1 MIVKEWF
8 MNGFDWIK
16 TKIMENKLR
25 TGALLCLLLA
35 LAGFFLPFMSAKMS
49 ASVTGIMTNT
59 LEVISPE
66 YDMINFS
73 LSDFVLQEP
82 IDEFE
87 IYGVPLGN
95 IKVLDQSVLDI
106 LRSPLPDKGY
116 VSSINEALASPA
128 LDYLVDP
135 QVQQIVITRFNNGE
149 AINGILKDLWNVIQ
163 SARNIASQVNDI
175 TISAR
180 QSMDQVN
187 ATMATIDSY
196 KATANG
202 GILILFLV
210 VIALMALILYKR
222 ASIKLSIF
230 ISGVLSVLF
239 LGVGIGTA
247 VANNRINEQLSSLA
261 SQVNSGIM
269 ETLRAILTGTFGDVG
284 TFIANY
290 ISGQANF
297 VALAFTLQLE
307 VGYWIILLGLLGAL
321 VLLIVLAKKERIIKD
336 ETEIEIVL
344 DESALAEEIDEAIEA
359 PNDEQVEIRLDKT
372 SETEAAQQRQ
382 ASEETE

>member
-8 MNGFDWIK
+8 TNGFDWIK

-25 TGALLCLLLA
+25 TGVLLCLLLA

-210 VIALMALILYKR
+210 VIGLMALILYKR

-359 PNDEQVEIRLDKT
+359 QNDEQVRVVLD
-372 SETEAAQQRQ
+372 ETTKGAAAKDEA
-382 ASEETE
+382 

>member
-1 MIVKEWF
+1 MIVKERF

-210 VIALMALILYKR
+210 VIGLMALILYKR

-359 PNDEQVEIRLDKT
+359 QNDEQVRVVLD
-372 SETEAAQQRQ
+372 ETTKGAAAKDEA
-382 ASEETE
+382 

>member
-336 ETEIEIVL
+336 ETEMEIVL

>member
-25 TGALLCLLLA
+25 TGALLCMLLT

-49 ASVTGIMTNT
+49 ASVTGIMNNT
-59 LEVISPE
+59 LEIISPE

-73 LSDFVLQEP
+73 LSDFVFQEP

-116 VSSINEALASPA
+116 ISNINEALASPA

-135 QVQQIVITRFNNGE
+135 QVQQIVTTRFNNGE

-210 VIALMALILYKR
+210 VIGLMALILYKR

-239 LGVGIGTA
+239 LGVGIGTV
-247 VANNRINEQLSSLA
+247 VANNRINEQLSSLVT
-261 SQVNSGIM
+261 QVNSGMM
-269 ETLRAILTGTFGDVG
+269 EALRAILVGTFGDVG
-284 TFIANY
+284 SFIANY

-297 VALAFTLQLE
+297 VAMAFTLQLE
-307 VGYWIILLGLLGAL
+307 AGYWIILLGLLGAL
-321 VLLIVLAKKERIIKD
+321 ILLILTARKEQLIKD
-336 ETEIEIVL
+336 QTEVEIVL

-359 PNDEQVEIRLDKT
+359 QNDEQVEIRLDKT
-372 SETEAAQQRQ
+372 SETEVAQQRQ

>member
-1 MIVKEWF
+1 MIVKEWLI
-8 MNGFDWIK
+8 NGFDWIK

-25 TGALLCLLLA
+25 TGALLCLLVA

-49 ASVTGIMTNT
+49 ASVTGIMNNT

-163 SARNIASQVNDI
+163 SARNIANQVNDI

-210 VIALMALILYKR
+210 VIGLMVLILYKR

-336 ETEIEIVL
+336 ETEMEIVL

-359 PNDEQVEIRLDKT
+359 QNDEQVRAVLD
-372 SETEAAQQRQ
+372 ETTKGDAAKDEA
-382 ASEETE
+382 

>member
-49 ASVTGIMTNT
+49 ASVTGIMNNT

-163 SARNIASQVNDI
+163 SARNIANQVNDI

-210 VIALMALILYKR
+210 VIALMVLILYKR

-336 ETEIEIVL
+336 ETEMEIVL

-359 PNDEQVEIRLDKT
+359 QNDEQVRAVLD
-372 SETEAAQQRQ
+372 ETTKGDAAKDEA
-382 ASEETE
+382 

>member
-1 MIVKEWF
+1 
-8 MNGFDWIK
+8 
-16 TKIMENKLR
+16 
-25 TGALLCLLLA
+25 
-35 LAGFFLPFMSAKMS
+35 
-49 ASVTGIMTNT
+49 
-59 LEVISPE
+59 
-66 YDMINFS
+66 
-73 LSDFVLQEP
+73 
-82 IDEFE
+82 
-87 IYGVPLGN
+87 
-95 IKVLDQSVLDI
+95 
-106 LRSPLPDKGY
+106 
-116 VSSINEALASPA
+116 
-128 LDYLVDP
+128 
-135 QVQQIVITRFNNGE
+135 
-149 AINGILKDLWNVIQ
+149 
-163 SARNIASQVNDI
+163 
-175 TISAR
+175 
-180 QSMDQVN
+180 
-187 ATMATIDSY
+187 MATIDSY

-210 VIALMALILYKR
+210 VIGLMALILYKR

-359 PNDEQVEIRLDKT
+359 QNDEQVRVVLD
-372 SETEAAQQRQ
+372 ETTKGAAAKDEA
-382 ASEETE
+382 

>member
-25 TGALLCLLLA
+25 TGVLLCLLLD

-49 ASVTGIMTNT
+49 ASVTGIMNNT

-359 PNDEQVEIRLDKT
+359 QNDEQVRVVLD
-372 SETEAAQQRQ
+372 ETTKGAAAKDEA
-382 ASEETE
+382 

>member
-1 MIVKEWF
+1 MVFKERVISWL
-8 MNGFDWIK
+8 NWIK
-16 TKIMENKLR
+16 TTVMENKLR
-25 TGALLCLLLA
+25 TGALLCTLLA

-49 ASVTGIMTNT
+49 ASVTGIMNNT
-59 LEVISPE
+59 LEIISPE

-73 LSDFVLQEP
+73 LSDFVFQEP
-82 IDEFE
+82 IDAFE
-87 IYGVPLGN
+87 VYGVPLGN

-116 VSSINEALASPA
+116 ISRVNEALASPA

-135 QVQQIVITRFNNGE
+135 QVQQIVITNFNNGE
-149 AINGILKDLWNVIQ
+149 TINGILKDLWSVIQ

-175 TISAR
+175 TIQAR

-202 GILILFLV
+202 VILILFLV
-210 VIALMALILYKR
+210 VIGLMALILYRR

-239 LGVGIGTA
+239 LGAGIGTA

-261 SQVNSGIM
+261 SQINNGMM
-269 ETLRAILTGTFGDVG
+269 EALRAILVGTFGDVG
-284 TFIANY
+284 SFIANY
-290 ISGQANF
+290 ISSQANF
-297 VALAFTLQLE
+297 VAMAFTLQLE

-321 VLLIVLAKKERIIKD
+321 VLLIVLARKERMITD
-336 ETEIEIVL
+336 EMEIVL
-344 DESALAEEIDEAIEA
+344 DELALAVKIDEAIEDQNA
-359 PNDEQVEIRLDKT
+359 EQAIALLN
-372 SETEAAQQRQ
+372 ET
-382 ASEETE
+382 TE

>member
-1 MIVKEWF
+1 

-25 TGALLCLLLA
+25 TGALLGLLLA

-321 VLLIVLAKKERIIKD
+321 ILLVLTARKEQLIKD
-336 ETEIEIVL
+336 QREVEIVL

>member
-49 ASVTGIMTNT
+49 ASVTGIMNNT

-359 PNDEQVEIRLDKT
+359 QNDEQVRVVLD
-372 SETEAAQQRQ
+372 ETTKGAAAKDEA
-382 ASEETE
+382 

>member
-1 MIVKEWF
+1 VIVKEWF

-149 AINGILKDLWNVIQ
+149 AINGIPKVPETLP
-163 SARNIASQVNDI
+163 ARLM
-175 TISAR
+175 ISPFR
-180 QSMDQVN
+180 PGSPWIRSMRPWPPSIPIKPQ
-187 ATMATIDSY
+187 
-196 KATANG
+196 
-202 GILILFLV
+202 
-210 VIALMALILYKR
+210 LMA
-222 ASIKLSIF
+222 
-230 ISGVLSVLF
+230 
-239 LGVGIGTA
+239 
-247 VANNRINEQLSSLA
+247 
-261 SQVNSGIM
+261 
-269 ETLRAILTGTFGDVG
+269 
-284 TFIANY
+284 
-290 ISGQANF
+290 
-297 VALAFTLQLE
+297 
-307 VGYWIILLGLLGAL
+307 
-321 VLLIVLAKKERIIKD
+321 
-336 ETEIEIVL
+336 
-344 DESALAEEIDEAIEA
+344 ES
-359 PNDEQVEIRLDKT
+359 
-372 SETEAAQQRQ
+372 
-382 ASEETE
+382 

>member
-336 ETEIEIVL
+336 ETEMEIVL

-359 PNDEQVEIRLDKT
+359 QNDEQVKVVLD
-372 SETEAAQQRQ
+372 ETTKGAAAKDEA
-382 ASEETE
+382 

>member
-8 MNGFDWIK
+8 TNGFDWIK

-25 TGALLCLLLA
+25 TGVLLCLLLA

-359 PNDEQVEIRLDKT
+359 QNDEQVRVVLD
-372 SETEAAQQRQ
+372 ETTKGAAAKDEA
-382 ASEETE
+382 

>member
-187 ATMATIDSY
+187 ATMANIDSY

-210 VIALMALILYKR
+210 VIGLMALILYKR

-359 PNDEQVEIRLDKT
+359 QNDEQVRVVLD
-372 SETEAAQQRQ
+372 ETTKGAAAKDEA
-382 ASEETE
+382 

>member
-210 VIALMALILYKR
+210 VIGLMALILYKR

-247 VANNRINEQLSSLA
+247 VANNRINEQLGSLA

-359 PNDEQVEIRLDKT
+359 QNDEQVRVVLD
-372 SETEAAQQRQ
+372 ETTKGAAAKDEA
-382 ASEETE
+382 

>member
-25 TGALLCLLLA
+25 TGVLLCLLLA

-49 ASVTGIMTNT
+49 ASVTGIMNNT

-344 DESALAEEIDEAIEA
+344 DESALAEEIDEGIEA
-359 PNDEQVEIRLDKT
+359 QNDEQVRVVLD
-372 SETEAAQQRQ
+372 ETTKGAAAKDEA
-382 ASEETE
+382 

>member
-1 MIVKEWF
+1 MIIKEWF
-8 MNGFDWIK
+8 INGFNWVK
-16 TKIMENKLR
+16 TRIMENKLR
-25 TGALLCLLLA
+25 TGALLCALLA
-35 LAGFFLPFMSAKMS
+35 LAGFFLPFMSARMS
-49 ASVTGIMTNT
+49 ASVTGIMNNT

-73 LSDFVLQEP
+73 LSDFVFQEP

-95 IKVLDQSVLDI
+95 IKVVDQSVLDI

-175 TISAR
+175 TIQAR

-187 ATMATIDSY
+187 ATMAAIDSY

-202 GILILFLV
+202 AILILFLV
-210 VIALMALILYKR
+210 IIGLVALILYKR

-230 ISGVLSVLF
+230 ISGVLSVLL

-247 VANNRINEQLSSLA
+247 VANNRINEQLTSLA

-269 ETLRAILTGTFGDVG
+269 EALRAILTGTFGDVG
-284 TFIANY
+284 SFIANY

-297 VALAFTLQLE
+297 VAMAFTLQLE
-307 VGYWIILLGLLGAL
+307 AGYWIILLGLLGAL
-321 VLLIVLAKKERIIKD
+321 ILLILTARKEQLIKD
-336 ETEIEIVL
+336 QTEVEIVL

-359 PNDEQVEIRLDKT
+359 QNDEQVEIRLDKT
-372 SETEAAQQRQ
+372 SETEVAQQRQ
-382 ASEETE
+382 AGEETE

>member
-1 MIVKEWF
+1 VIVKERF

-210 VIALMALILYKR
+210 VIGLMALILYKR

-336 ETEIEIVL
+336 ETEMEIVL

-359 PNDEQVEIRLDKT
+359 QNDEQVRVVLD
-372 SETEAAQQRQ
+372 ETTKGAAAKDEA
-382 ASEETE
+382 

>member
-1 MIVKEWF
+1 

-210 VIALMALILYKR
+210 VIGLMALILYKR

-359 PNDEQVEIRLDKT
+359 QNDEQVRVVLD
-372 SETEAAQQRQ
+372 ETTKGAAAKDEA
-382 ASEETE
+382 

>member
-25 TGALLCLLLA
+25 TGALLGLLLA

-210 VIALMALILYKR
+210 VIGLMALILYKR

-321 VLLIVLAKKERIIKD
+321 ILLVLTARKEQLIKD
-336 ETEIEIVL
+336 QREVEIVL

>member
-1 MIVKEWF
+1 MIVKERF

-210 VIALMALILYKR
+210 VIGLMALILYKR

-336 ETEIEIVL
+336 ETEMEIVL

-359 PNDEQVEIRLDKT
+359 QNDEQVRVVLD
-372 SETEAAQQRQ
+372 ETTKGAAAKDEA
-382 ASEETE
+382 

>member
-25 TGALLCLLLA
+25 TGVLLCLLLA

-49 ASVTGIMTNT
+49 ASVTGIMNNT

-359 PNDEQVEIRLDKT
+359 QNDEQVRVVLD
-372 SETEAAQQRQ
+372 ETTKGAAAKDEA
-382 ASEETE
+382 

>member
-210 VIALMALILYKR
+210 VIGLMALILYKR

-359 PNDEQVEIRLDKT
+359 QNDEQVRVVLD
-372 SETEAAQQRQ
+372 ETTKGAAAKDEA
-382 ASEETE
+382 